1 MIQEYKMKEMY
12 FYNQGITWKLKKNI
26 IFQIKKMIVL
36 IPFLNK
42 KPMKQN
48 SLNFKIKIFF
58 LKSMILINSNVKY

>member
-36 IPFLNK
+36 ILFLNK
-42 KPMKQN
+42 KLMKQN
-48 SLNFKIKIFF
+48 NLNFKIKIFF
-58 LKSMILINSNVKY
+58 LKSMILINSSVKY

>member
-36 IPFLNK
+36 ILFLNK
-42 KPMKQN
+42 KLMK
-48 SLNFKIKIFF
+48 
-58 LKSMILINSNVKY
+58 

>member
-36 IPFLNK
+36 ILFLNK
-42 KPMKQN
+42 KLMKQN
-48 SLNFKIKIFF
+48 NLNFKIKIFF